1 MMKLINRLGVC
12 GSICRHHNDIS
23 GFKAETTSTTS
34 EKKINV
40 LFIVSDDLKASALG
54 CYGNKVC
61 KTPNIDKLASRGMVF
76 NRAYCQGMAC
86 APSRKSFMFSRYQDT
101 AGTNLGEHF
110 KNNGWY
116 TARVG
121 KIYHMRVPGDIIA
134 GTHGLD
140 VESSWTE
147 RFNSPGREAHTPGD
161 YACLNLNI
169 FTKEQEDR
177 ESTAMPNR
185 MFVSVKYE
193 GDGSDQPDHKTATK
207 TVELLRKHK
216 DEPFFLAVG
225 FVRPHYPNVAPKSVF
240 PKLPMAGHETACSHE
255 KRH

>member
-1 MMKLINRLGVC
+1 MKNLIQQ
-12 GSICRHHNDIS
+12 IS
-23 GFKAETTSTTS
+23 FWTIIAASAITLTTAQNMHGESRS
-34 EKKINV
+34 DGLNSKIRNV

-61 KTPNIDKLASRGMVF
+61 RTPNIDRLARGGMVF

-86 APSRKSFMFSRYQDT
+86 APSRKSFMFSRYLDT
-101 AGTNLGEHF
+101 KGTNLGEHF

-134 GTHGLD
+134 GTNGLD

-169 FTKEQEDR
+169 FTRELEGR

-185 MFVSVKYE
+185 MFVSVSYQ
-193 GDGSDQPDHKTATK
+193 GDGC
-207 TVELLRKHK
+207 LLYTSPSPR
-216 DEPFFLAVG
+216 DRG
-225 FVRPHYPNVAPKSVF
+225 
-240 PKLPMAGHETACSHE
+240 
-255 KRH
+255 